1 MLAEFDPTHL
11 FNQTDMIQSDDPIYV
26 NADGTLTRARHF
38 INSLVD
44 EWNDK
49 RTQQQTAALAEL
61 DAAAKL
67 RNLCAKFS
75 ITLAPSGPGK
85 HFLVIFYIHFTQ
97 FFRSG
102 KISAGSA
109 IPFGHR

>member
-1 MLAEFDPTHL
+1 MLAEFDPAHL
-11 FNQTDMIQSDDPIYV
+11 FNQTDTVQSDDATYV

-61 DAAAKL
+61 DAMAKL

-75 ITLAPSGPGK
+75 ITLAASSQGK
-85 HFLVIFYIHFTQ
+85 Y
-97 FFRSG
+97 
-102 KISAGSA
+102 
-109 IPFGHR
+109 FGTLLNI